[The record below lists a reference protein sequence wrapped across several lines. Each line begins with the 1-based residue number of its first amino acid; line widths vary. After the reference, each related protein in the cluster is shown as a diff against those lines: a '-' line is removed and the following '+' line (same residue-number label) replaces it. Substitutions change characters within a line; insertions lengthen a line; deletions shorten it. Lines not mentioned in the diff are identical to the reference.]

1 MVLGNLKIGARL
13 GVGLG
18 LLVLFMVILTAI
30 GIFTTWNINNNLER
44 IVNVNNTKVELAHTI
59 KDAINAIDKGIL
71 TIIAVKDEMT
81 KNEEKIK
88 IGKMRAAYKD
98 AMEKM
103 EKMEDNPKGLEII
116 KNIKDAL
123 ASAKDANT
131 KAMELGLSDN
141 STEAVMIFVTVTKL
155 ASQKLNDLCDELVLF
170 QQERTKIRVQ
180 EAQKAYRYARN
191 LLFIIGLAVI
201 GIAIFLAIILTRSI
215 VKPLNNGVEIAN
227 RLAQGDLTT
236 QIEVT
241 GNDETSQLLEAM
253 KNMTNSLRNIISE
266 VKTAATNV
274 ASASHQLSAS
284 SEQMSKGAGQQAE
297 KASQVATASEE
308 MSQTVFDIAKN
319 TSNIETSATK
329 TAKLAKEGKDVVGKS
344 VEEVEAIAKTI
355 DDSSRLIKSLGE
367 RSTQIGEIISVIN
380 EIADQTNLLALNA
393 AIEAARAGEVG
404 RGFAVVADEVKK
416 LAERTAN
423 STSEIGGMIN
433 SIQEEVKQVVLSME
447 SVTRQVSTGVE
458 LSAQAGNVLGD
469 IVVSVD
475 ELHTMVQQIASA
487 TEEMAAT
494 SEEISKDIESIA
506 AVSRDTST
514 SSDHIAYA
522 SQEMSRLAI
531 NLEKNVGGFTV

>member
-404 RGFAVVADEVKK
+404 MGFAVVADEVKK

>member
-1 MVLGNLKIGARL
+1 
-13 GVGLG
+13 
-18 LLVLFMVILTAI
+18 MVI
-30 GIFTTWNINNNLER
+30 GRLE
-44 IVNVNNTKVELAHTI
+44 VPVGSFE
-59 KDAINAIDKGIL
+59 
-71 TIIAVKDEMT
+71 
-81 KNEEKIK
+81 
-88 IGKMRAAYKD
+88 
-98 AMEKM
+98 
-103 EKMEDNPKGLEII
+103 
-116 KNIKDAL
+116 
-123 ASAKDANT
+123 
-131 KAMELGLSDN
+131 
-141 STEAVMIFVTVTKL
+141 
-155 ASQKLNDLCDELVLF
+155 
-170 QQERTKIRVQ
+170 
-180 EAQKAYRYARN
+180 
-191 LLFIIGLAVI
+191 
-201 GIAIFLAIILTRSI
+201 
-215 VKPLNNGVEIAN
+215 
-227 RLAQGDLTT
+227 
-236 QIEVT
+236 
-241 GNDETSQLLEAM
+241 
-253 KNMTNSLRNIISE
+253 
-266 VKTAATNV
+266 
-274 ASASHQLSAS
+274 
-284 SEQMSKGAGQQAE
+284 
-297 KASQVATASEE
+297 
-308 MSQTVFDIAKN
+308 
-319 TSNIETSATK
+319 
-329 TAKLAKEGKDVVGKS
+329 DVVGKS